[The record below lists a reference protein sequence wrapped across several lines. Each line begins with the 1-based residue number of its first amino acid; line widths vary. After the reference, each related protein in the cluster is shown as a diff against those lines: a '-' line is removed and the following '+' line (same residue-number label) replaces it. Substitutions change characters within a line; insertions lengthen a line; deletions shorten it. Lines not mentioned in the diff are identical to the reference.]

1 MKMKRPTSNPYGYS
15 VDRLARPLNL
25 FYCVYMALSDRE
37 LRLLAEMEQALS
49 ADDPALVSTLSGTR
63 RRGPGAAIGVVALI
77 VGIATLFAGLIAQV
91 TAVGVVGF
99 VFALIGVIVLANAIS
114 AAASNGPRQSPF
126 AKGPRGKGF
135 GKGFTQGFEDRWD
148 QRNNG

>member
-1 MKMKRPTSNPYGYS
+1 
-15 VDRLARPLNL
+15 
-25 FYCVYMALSDRE
+25 MALSDRE

-77 VGIATLFAGLIAQV
+77 AGIATLFAGLIAQI
-91 TAVGVVGF
+91 TIVGVIGF
-99 VFALIGVIVLANAIS
+99 IFALVGVMVLTNAIS
-114 AAASNGPRQSPF
+114 ASASNGARQSLF
-126 AKGPRGKGF
+126 TKRPRGKGF
-135 GKGFTQGFEDRWD
+135 GKGFTKGFEDRWD

>member
-1 MKMKRPTSNPYGYS
+1 M
-15 VDRLARPLNL
+15 

-77 VGIATLFAGLIAQV
+77 VGIATLFAGLIAQI

-99 VFALIGVIVLANAIS
+99 IFALVGVIVLANAIS
-114 AAASNGPRQSPF
+114 AAAASGARPSAF
-126 AKGPRGKGF
+126 AKRPRGKGF
-135 GKGFTQGFEDRWD
+135 GKGFTQGMEDRWD

>member
-1 MKMKRPTSNPYGYS
+1 
-15 VDRLARPLNL
+15 
-25 FYCVYMALSDRE
+25 MALSDRE

-63 RRGPGAAIGVVALI
+63 RRGPAAAIGVVALI
-77 VGIATLFAGLIAQV
+77 VGIATLFAGLIAQL
-91 TAVGVVGF
+91 TIVGVIGF
-99 VFALIGVIVLANAIS
+99 IFALVGVIIVANAIA
-114 AAASNGPRQSPF
+114 AAASNGARQGSF
-126 AKGPRGKGF
+126 AKGSREKKF

>member
-1 MKMKRPTSNPYGYS
+1 
-15 VDRLARPLNL
+15 
-25 FYCVYMALSDRE
+25 MALSDRE

-77 VGIATLFAGLIAQV
+77 VGVATLFAGLIAQV

-114 AAASNGPRQSPF
+114 AAASNGARQSPF

>member
-1 MKMKRPTSNPYGYS
+1 
-15 VDRLARPLNL
+15 
-25 FYCVYMALSDRE
+25 MALSDRE

-114 AAASNGPRQSPF
+114 AAASNGVRQSPF

>member
-1 MKMKRPTSNPYGYS
+1 
-15 VDRLARPLNL
+15 
-25 FYCVYMALSDRE
+25 MALSDRE

-63 RRGPGAAIGVVALI
+63 RRGPGAAIGVLALI

-99 VFALIGVIVLANAIS
+99 VFALVGVIVLVNAIS
-114 AAASNGPRQSPF
+114 AAASNGARQGSLI
-126 AKGPRGKGF
+126 KRPRGKGF

>member
-1 MKMKRPTSNPYGYS
+1 M
-15 VDRLARPLNL
+15 
-25 FYCVYMALSDRE
+25 SDRCS
-37 LRLLAEMEQALS
+37 L
-49 ADDPALVSTLSGTR
+49 PAILERSGC

-99 VFALIGVIVLANAIS
+99 IFALVGVIVLANAIS
-114 AAASNGPRQSPF
+114 AAANGARQSSF
-126 AKGPRGKGF
+126 AKRPRGKGF

>member
-1 MKMKRPTSNPYGYS
+1 
-15 VDRLARPLNL
+15 
-25 FYCVYMALSDRE
+25 MALSDRE

-77 VGIATLFAGLIAQV
+77 VGIATLFAGLIAQI

-99 VFALIGVIVLANAIS
+99 IFALVGVIVLANAIS
-114 AAASNGPRQSPF
+114 AAAASGARPSAF
-126 AKGPRGKGF
+126 AKRPRGKGF
-135 GKGFTQGFEDRWD
+135 GKGFTQGMEDRWD

>member
-1 MKMKRPTSNPYGYS
+1 M
-15 VDRLARPLNL
+15 

-99 VFALIGVIVLANAIS
+99 VFALVGVIVLANAIS
-114 AAASNGPRQSPF
+114 AAAASGARPSAF
-126 AKGPRGKGF
+126 AKRPRGKGF
-135 GKGFTQGFEDRWD
+135 GKGFTQGMEDRWD

>member
-1 MKMKRPTSNPYGYS
+1 
-15 VDRLARPLNL
+15 
-25 FYCVYMALSDRE
+25 MALSDRE

-49 ADDPALVSTLSGTR
+49 ADDPALGSTLSGTR

-91 TAVGVVGF
+91 TAVGVIGF
-99 VFALIGVIVLANAIS
+99 VFALVGVIVLANVIS
-114 AAASNGPRQSPF
+114 AAANGARQASF
-126 AKGPRGKGF
+126 AKRPRGKGF

>member
-1 MKMKRPTSNPYGYS
+1 
-15 VDRLARPLNL
+15 
-25 FYCVYMALSDRE
+25 MALSDRE

-99 VFALIGVIVLANAIS
+99 IFALVGVIVLANAIS
-114 AAASNGPRQSPF
+114 AAALTALARVPLPSAHAAKALERASPK
-126 AKGPRGKGF
+126 ALKIVGISAITANR
-135 GKGFTQGFEDRWD
+135 R
-148 QRNNG
+148 

>member
-1 MKMKRPTSNPYGYS
+1 M
-15 VDRLARPLNL
+15 

-77 VGIATLFAGLIAQV
+77 VGIATLFAGLIAQI

-99 VFALIGVIVLANAIS
+99 IFALVGVIVLANAIS
-114 AAASNGPRQSPF
+114 AAAANGARPSAF
-126 AKGPRGKGF
+126 AKRPRGKGF

>member
-1 MKMKRPTSNPYGYS
+1 
-15 VDRLARPLNL
+15 
-25 FYCVYMALSDRE
+25 MALSDRE

-77 VGIATLFAGLIAQV
+77 IGIATLFAGLIAQV

-99 VFALIGVIVLANAIS
+99 VFALVGVIVLANAIS
-114 AAASNGPRQSPF
+114 AAASNGARQSPF
-126 AKGPRGKGF
+126 AKRPRSKGF

>member
-1 MKMKRPTSNPYGYS
+1 MNQ
-15 VDRLARPLNL
+15 LAPREIL

-99 VFALIGVIVLANAIS
+99 IFALVGVIVLANAIS
-114 AAASNGPRQSPF
+114 AAANGARQSPF
-126 AKGPRGKGF
+126 AKRPRGKGF

>member
-1 MKMKRPTSNPYGYS
+1 
-15 VDRLARPLNL
+15 
-25 FYCVYMALSDRE
+25 MALSDRE

-99 VFALIGVIVLANAIS
+99 VFALVGVIVLANAIS
-114 AAASNGPRQSPF
+114 AAASNGARQSPF
-126 AKGPRGKGF
+126 AKRPGGKGF

>member
-1 MKMKRPTSNPYGYS
+1 
-15 VDRLARPLNL
+15 
-25 FYCVYMALSDRE
+25 MALSDRE

-63 RRGPGAAIGVVALI
+63 RRGPGAAIGVVALL

-91 TAVGVVGF
+91 TVVGVVGF
-99 VFALIGVIVLANAIS
+99 IFALVGVIVLANAIS
-114 AAASNGPRQSPF
+114 AAAASGARPSAFARRPRC
-126 AKGPRGKGF
+126 KGF
-135 GKGFTQGFEDRWD
+135 GKGFTQGMEDRWD

>member
-1 MKMKRPTSNPYGYS
+1 
-15 VDRLARPLNL
+15 
-25 FYCVYMALSDRE
+25 MALSDRE

-63 RRGPGAAIGVVALI
+63 RRGPGAAIGVLALI

-99 VFALIGVIVLANAIS
+99 VFALVGVIVLVNAIS
-114 AAASNGPRQSPF
+114 AAASNGARQSSF
-126 AKGPRGKGF
+126 TKRPRGKGF

-148 QRNNG
+148 QRKNG

>member
-1 MKMKRPTSNPYGYS
+1 
-15 VDRLARPLNL
+15 L

-49 ADDPALVSTLSGTR
+49 ADDPALVSTLSGNR

-91 TAVGVVGF
+91 TVVGVIGF
-99 VFALIGVIVLANAIS
+99 IFALVGVIVLANAIS
-114 AAASNGPRQSPF
+114 AAAASGARPAAF
-126 AKGPRGKGF
+126 AKRPRGKGF

>member
-1 MKMKRPTSNPYGYS
+1 
-15 VDRLARPLNL
+15 
-25 FYCVYMALSDRE
+25 MALSDRE

-99 VFALIGVIVLANAIS
+99 IFALVGVIILANAIS
-114 AAASNGPRQSPF
+114 AAASSGARQGSLT
-126 AKGPRGKGF
+126 KRPRGKGF